1 MKVGL
6 NYENPNDKSAV
17 STITFGDWD
26 MNQVEGGE
34 DGLNYYN
41 NTATDMWAVEL
52 EDLRYDEKVVMNY
65 AD

>member
-1 MKVGL
+1 
-6 NYENPNDKSAV
+6 
-17 STITFGDWD
+17 